1 MIHREMYMLV
11 FVFEAPRHY
20 HCNCAQPDTAQS
32 GGSHWCLL
40 TSACWHVSSRL
51 LGFFLHAFFHRLR
64 RIRRL
69 LGIFFDGF
77 LLHCF
82 LCFLRLS
89 APNFAKLFFVIVE
102 LANPCGEQRSIAK
115 CVVVVRLVVLMTTV
129 GHSSKQKTSLGIA
142 AAKFQP
148 RGEPSRLILA
158 KSIAIYLYIIYHI
171 YIYIYMYDIY

>member
-69 LGIFFDGF
+69 LGIFFDRF

-82 LCFLRLS
+82 LCFLRLW

-102 LANPCGEQRSIAK
+102 LANPCGEQRSIAN
-115 CVVVVRLVVLMTTV
+115 LMTI

-158 KSIAIYLYIIYHI
+158 KSIARYLYIIYHTYI